1 MQRPAVAPHT
11 DNDSVVGPAQVSA
24 SIVVP
29 SRGGRARLP
38 VLFAAL
44 TAQTTPDFEVIV
56 VVDGD
61 IDDSTGLVESWAD
74 RLNVRAITFPEN
86 RGRSEALNAGFD
98 AACGRVLIRCDDDLE
113 PGPDFVANHIAHHAG
128 EPVGIIGVC
137 HDVHDDE
144 SRYAQVYGLPAAQRL
159 RTAWRD
165 LPPDETWRTWSAN
178 VSVTRAT
185 YDRVGG
191 YDSARFRRYGWE
203 DVDWGYR
210 LHLLGVPVV
219 VARDVDARHH
229 NPSRSARDRA
239 VRAFLSGAARAS
251 FVAKHGPVLGAPSS
265 PGRGPWGAAVWLA
278 SRPMRSEAA
287 VKRMGSAVDAMIDRV
302 PFRVAAKLVALVVE
316 AAGYASSRPQRS
328 AR

>member
-1 MQRPAVAPHT
+1 MTAETVPTQ
-11 DNDSVVGPAQVSA
+11 VGA

-29 SRGGRARLP
+29 SRGGHGRLP
-38 VLFAAL
+38 VLFEAL
-44 TAQTTPDFEVIV
+44 TVQTTSDFEVIV

-86 RGRSEALNAGFD
+86 RGRSEALNAGFN
-98 AACGRVLIRCDDDLE
+98 AARGRVLIRCDDDLE

-137 HDVHDDE
+137 HDVFDGE
-144 SRYAQVYGLPAAQRL
+144 SRYAQVYGRPADDRL
-159 RTAWRD
+159 RASWVE
-165 LPPDETWRTWSAN
+165 LPSDRTWRTWSAN
-178 VSVTRAT
+178 VSVTRET
-185 YDRVGG
+185 YDRVGS
-191 YDSARFRRYGWE
+191 YDSARYCRYGWE

-210 LHLLGVPVV
+210 LHLLGLPVI
-219 VARDVDARHH
+219 VAKDVDARHH

-239 VRAFLSGAARAS
+239 SRAFLSGASRAV
-251 FVAKHGPVLGAPSS
+251 FEDKHGPVLGAHPS
-265 PGRGPWGAAVWLA
+265 PGRGPWGGAVWLA

-287 VKRMGSAVDAMIDRV
+287 VRQMGSVVDAMIGRV
-302 PFRVAAKLVALVVE
+302 PFWVAAKLVALVVE
-316 AAGYASSRPQRS
+316 AAGYASSRHHRT

>member
-1 MQRPAVAPHT
+1 MTQRTPPAPTQARL
-11 DNDSVVGPAQVSA
+11 GA

-38 VLFAAL
+38 VLFRAL
-44 TAQTTPDFEVIV
+44 TAQTTSDFDVIV

-61 IDDSTGLVESWAD
+61 IDNSTGLVESWAEG
-74 RLNVRAITFPEN
+74 LTVRAITFPEN

-98 AACGRVLIRCDDDLE
+98 AARGRVLIRCDDDLE
-113 PGPDFVANHIAHHAG
+113 PGPDFVAHHIAHHAG

-137 HDVHDDE
+137 RDVFDGE
-144 SRYAQVYGLPAAQRL
+144 SRYAQVYGQPADRRL
-159 RTAWRD
+159 RASWVE
-165 LPPDETWRTWSAN
+165 LPPDQTWRTWSAN
-178 VSVTRAT
+178 VSVTRET

-191 YDSARFRRYGWE
+191 YDARYRRYGWE

-210 LHLLGVPVV
+210 LHLLGLPVL

-239 VRAFLSGAARAS
+239 ARAFLSGASRAV
-251 FVAKHGPVLGAPSS
+251 FEAKHGPVLGALPS
-265 PGRGPWGAAVWLA
+265 PGRGPWGGAVWLA

-287 VKRMGSAVDAMIDRV
+287 VARMGSAVDAMIGLV
-302 PFRVAAKLVALVVE
+302 PFWVAAKLVALVVE
-316 AAGYASSRPQRS
+316 AAGYASSRHLS
-328 AR
+328 TAL